1 MPISSRKL
9 GPGQLELGA
18 VPLEVNAQLTG
29 CKVTPSESVSSTEP
43 VKVLSGEQ
51 LDGDDSATYAFVL
64 EGSFLQDDPGVA
76 SVVDWS
82 WANMGTE
89 QPFRFVPNDTAGREV
104 SGILTP
110 VPLTI
115 GGDEVD
121 GPRMSSDF
129 TWRIKGTPDMGTV
142 GA

>member
-18 VPLEVNAQLTG
+18 AALEVNAQLTG
-29 CKVTPSESVSSTEP
+29 CKVTPSENVTTGEAI
-43 VKVLSGEQ
+43 KVLSGER
-51 LDGDDSATYAFVL
+51 LEGDDDVTHAFVL
-64 EGSFLQDDPGVA
+64 EGNFLQDDPGVA

-82 WANMGTE
+82 WANAGTPQE
-89 QPFRFVPNDTAGREV
+89 FRFVPNDVGTREV

-110 VPLTI
+110 VPLTV

-121 GPRMSSDF
+121 ARMSSDF
-129 TWRIKGTPDMGTV
+129 TWRITGTPVLGTV
-142 GA
+142 GG

>member
-18 VPLEVNAQLTG
+18 APLEVNAQLTG
-29 CKVTPSESVSSTEP
+29 CKVTPSETVNSTDA

-51 LDGDDSATYAFVL
+51 LDGDESATYSYVL
-64 EGSFLQDDPGVA
+64 EGSFLQDDPGAA

-82 WANMGTE
+82 WTNAGTE
-89 QPFRFVPNDTAGREV
+89 QPFRFVPSDAGGREV
-104 SGILTP
+104 SGTLTP

-121 GPRMSSDF
+121 ARMSSDF
-129 TWRIKGTPDMGTV
+129 TWRIKGTPDMGV
-142 GA
+142 AGP

>member
-18 VPLEVNAQLTG
+18 TPLEVNAQLTG
-29 CKVTPSESVSSTEP
+29 CKLTPSESVTTGDTI
-43 VKVLSGEQ
+43 KVLSGEQ
-51 LDGDDSATYAFVL
+51 LAGDEEATYTFVL
-64 EGSFLQDDPGVA
+64 EGTFLQDDPGVS

-82 WANMGTE
+82 WDNMGTE
-89 QPFRFVPNDTAGREV
+89 QPFRFVPSDAGTREV
-104 SGILTP
+104 SGTLTP

-121 GPRMSSDF
+121 ARMTSDF
-129 TWRIKGTPDMGTV
+129 TWRIKGTPDVGTT
-142 GA
+142 A

>member
-18 VPLEVNAQLTG
+18 APLEVNAQLTG
-29 CKVTPSESVSSTEP
+29 CKVTPSETVNTTDA

-51 LDGDDSATYAFVL
+51 LDGDESATYAFVL

-82 WANMGTE
+82 WDHMGEE
-89 QPFRFVPNDTAGREV
+89 QPFRFVPNDAATREV
-104 SGILTP
+104 VGILVP
-110 VPLTI
+110 VPLTV

-121 GPRMSSDF
+121 ARMASDF
-129 TWRIKGTPDMGTV
+129 TWRIKGTPDKGV
-142 GA
+142 V

>member
-18 VPLEVNAQLTG
+18 AALEVNAQLTG
-29 CKVTPSESVSSTEP
+29 CKVTPSENVSTTEAI
-43 VKVLSGEQ
+43 KVLSGDQ
-51 LDGDDSATYAFVL
+51 LDGDDTVTHAFVL
-64 EGSFLQDDPGVA
+64 EGNFLQDDPGVA

-82 WANMGTE
+82 WANAGTE
-89 QPFRFVPNDTAGREV
+89 QDFRFVPSDAGTREV
-104 SGILTP
+104 SGTLVP
-110 VPLTI
+110 VPLAV

-121 GPRMSSDF
+121 ARMTADF
-129 TWRIKGTPDMGTV
+129 TWRIKGTPDMGVV